1 MNTLEILEKLVAFPT
16 VSSDSNLELVEFARS
31 HLESCGFDC
40 RLVPDRTGQKA
51 NLFASI
57 GPQSD
62 DGIVL
67 SGHTDV
73 VPAAGQAWTTDP
85 FRLVRGK
92 ARVFG
97 RGATDM
103 KGFLASV
110 LVAAKAVGQ
119 GRLSRP
125 LHIAFSHDEE
135 IGCVGVRSLLDDL
148 AARNFKAAFCIV
160 GEPTSMRIVTGHKGK
175 LAARATCSG
184 VAGHSAEAPNFL
196 NAIHLACDFVSLV
209 RDGQSR
215 IAAEGVR
222 DNGYGV
228 PYTTLHVGRIEGGRA
243 LNVVASQATVDF
255 EIRHLAGDDA
265 GVIIETLKER
275 AVASTTPLRTR
286 FPTAEIT
293 IDVLNAYPGLAIE
306 ETSPVVEFARSM
318 LPQVELGKVSFG
330 TEAGLFV
337 EKLGLPTVIIG
348 PGSMDQGHQPDE
360 FIMLDQ
366 LHRCDAMMARLVA
379 QLR

>member
-1 MNTLEILEKLVAFPT
+1 MNTLEILERLVAFPT
-16 VSSDSNLELVEFARS
+16 VSADSNLELVEFARN

-40 RLVPDRTGQKA
+40 RLVPDKTRQKA

-73 VPAAGQAWTTDP
+73 VPVAGQAWTTDP
-85 FRLVRGK
+85 FRLVHGRD
-92 ARVFG
+92 RVFG

-110 LVAAKAVGQ
+110 LAAAKAVGQ

-125 LHIAFSHDEE
+125 LHIAFSYDEE

-160 GEPTSMRIVTGHKGK
+160 GEPTSMQIVTGHKGK
-175 LAARATCSG
+175 VAARATCSG
-184 VAGHSAEAPNFL
+184 VAGHSSEAPNFL
-196 NAIHLACDFVSLV
+196 NAIHLVCDFVSLV
-209 RDGQSR
+209 RDGQNR
-215 IAAEGVR
+215 IAAEGTR
-222 DNGYGV
+222 DAGYGI

-265 GVIIETLKER
+265 GAIIEVLQDR
-275 AVASTTPLRTR
+275 ARVLTAPLRTR
-286 FPTAEIT
+286 FQTAEIA
-293 IDVLNAYPGLAIE
+293 IEELNAYPGLATE
-306 ETSPVVEFARSM
+306 EISPAVEFARSM
-318 LPQVELGKVSFG
+318 LPEAELGKVSFG

-337 EKLGLPTVIIG
+337 ERLGLPTVIIG

-366 LHRCDAMMARLVA
+366 LHQCDAMMERLVA